1 MKSAKSSKN
10 SVSKKIWIH
19 AVDMFDAFVRGIL
32 SIAAFTCLFIFD
44 GWLHKIGGFL
54 GCFALIC
61 LIIYLS
67 DKLKGSD
74 A

>member
-1 MKSAKSSKN
+1 
-10 SVSKKIWIH
+10 
-19 AVDMFDAFVRGIL
+19 MFDALGRGVL

-44 GWLHKIGGFL
+44 GWLYKLVGFL

>member
-10 SVSKKIWIH
+10 NVSKKIWIH
-19 AVDMFDAFVRGIL
+19 TVDMFDAFGRGIL
-32 SIAAFTCLFIFD
+32 SIAAFTCFFIFD
-44 GWLHKIGGFL
+44 GWLYKLGGFF

-61 LIIYLS
+61 LIIYAS
-67 DKLKGSD
+67 DKLKGND

>member
-1 MKSAKSSKN
+1 MKSAKSSEN
-10 SVSKKIWIH
+10 DVSKKIWIH
-19 AVDMFDAFVRGIL
+19 VVDMFDACGRGIL

-44 GWLHKIGGFL
+44 GWLFKLGGFL
-54 GCFALIC
+54 SCFALIC
-61 LIIYLS
+61 LIIYVS